1 MVAAAEK
8 DEEAG
13 SPAYHDDHMGAIF
26 KEGFS
31 FSGFERDFLALN
43 LGNGK
48 FLDVSGCSGIDS
60 ISDGRG
66 AVYADLDND
75 GDTDVFLTTAQ
86 GEAHLLF
93 RNNVGS
99 ENRSIRVEVE
109 GRASGRD
116 AFGAV
121 VRVKTPEGVRM
132 KLKAGGSGFLSQ
144 SDPRLLFGL
153 GAAER
158 AEWVEVTWPGGATQR
173 VEDVSAGTTIRIVE
187 GESRPALVAERRFR
201 LADPLDPAEAR
212 LAALGL
218 AKGKPFPDLALA
230 SLDGAKGSLK
240 GRLVRGR
247 KTLVNVWATW
257 CVPCGREMPELEK
270 LRARLAEAGID
281 LVGVSV
287 DLDTAAEVPEYVKAR
302 GVGYPI
308 FVTDEAGMD
317 RLFPTGEAR
326 VPMTVLLDDR
336 GRVLDAHSGWS
347 RETARALE
355 SLLGARRGG

>member
-43 LGNGK
+43 LGTGK

-75 GDTDVFLTTAQ
+75 GDLDVFLTTAQ

-173 VEDVSAGTTIRIVE
+173 VENVSAGTTIRIVE

-201 LADPLDPAEAR
+201 LADPLGPAEAR

-230 SLDGAKGSLK
+230 TLDGAKGSLK

-257 CVPCGREMPELEK
+257 CVPCGREMPELER

-287 DLDTAAEVPEYVKAR
+287 DLDTVENVPAYVR
-302 GVGYPI
+302 ERNITYPI
-308 FVTDEAGMD
+308 YTTEEAALEALYP
-317 RLFPTGEAR
+317 RGEAT
-326 VPMTVLLDDR
+326 VPLTLLLDGD
-336 GRVLDAHSGWS
+336 GRILEIHSGWNDAS
-347 RETARALE
+347 ER
-355 SLLGARRGG
+355 SLRDLMTRKGG